1 MLKKVFFL
9 IVVTLMAV
17 SFATAKT
24 YTVKLHQPSMVEG
37 KELKP
42 GSYKVELNDAKVM
55 ITNGKETVETAVKTE
70 EGDVRFSSTS
80 VRYTDD
86 NGKMKIRE
94 IRLGGTSTKL
104 VFN

>member
-1 MLKKVFFL
+1 
-9 IVVTLMAV
+9 MAV

-42 GSYKVELNDAKVM
+42 GNYKVELGDAKVT

-70 EGDVRFSSTS
+70 DGSERFSSTS

>member
-9 IVVTLMAV
+9 MVVTLMAV

-24 YTVKLHQPSMVEG
+24 YSVKLHQPSMVEG

-42 GSYKVELNDAKVM
+42 GNYKVELNDAKVM

-80 VRYTDD
+80 VRYTDE

>member
-9 IVVTLMAV
+9 MVVTLMAV

-42 GSYKVELNDAKVM
+42 GNYKVELNDAKVM